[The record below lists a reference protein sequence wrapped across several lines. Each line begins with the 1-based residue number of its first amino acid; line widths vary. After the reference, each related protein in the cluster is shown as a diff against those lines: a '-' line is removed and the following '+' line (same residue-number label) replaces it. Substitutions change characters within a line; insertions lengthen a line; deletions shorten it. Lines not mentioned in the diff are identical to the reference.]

1 MKYLNH
7 DDLKYEELMDHIEK
21 LANDPAYIPPMKK
34 LPDYID
40 EEKLKIRVFQDID
53 DAKTWLEIDLNY
65 KLSI

>member
-1 MKYLNH
+1 
-7 DDLKYEELMDHIEK
+7 MDHIEK